1 MTRTYR
7 VNTSKI
13 KIYPFRHN
21 PLRDF
26 RQAESKYHFLE
37 NRDLGYKPRSRHLLS
52 QSNLTSAWDDVYKG
66 VFADK
71 WAGKKCDR
79 YFAKITLSDRTLP
92 DRALTS
98 G

>member
-13 KIYPFRHN
+13 KIYPYRHN

-37 NRDLGYKPRSRHLLS
+37 NRELGYKPRSRHLLS

-71 WAGKKCDR
+71 WAGKRRDR
-79 YFAKITLSDRTLP
+79 HSSKLRLVQ
-92 DRALTS
+92 
-98 G
+98 

>member
-7 VNTSKI
+7 VDANKI
-13 KIYPFRHN
+13 RIYPYRHN

-37 NRDLGYKPRSRHLLS
+37 NRTLGYRPRSRHLLS

-71 WAGKKCDR
+71 WARKRRDPYSSIIR
-79 YFAKITLSDRTLP
+79 LYEIDLISEEA
-92 DRALTS
+92 
-98 G
+98 